1 MLFRNLDNEPTPKLV
16 KIRFRP
22 GFLAKNNFY
31 FILFYYYYFFI
42 RTKNKIENNSYREL
56 STN

>member
-31 FILFYYYYFFI
+31 FILLLLLLFFY
-42 RTKNKIENNSYREL
+42 TH
-56 STN
+56 